1 MLVRCAAVEQDLGVS
16 EVFCRFVLWSSLQ
29 KSDLRNFSLVDFEL
43 VVGTYSLTSRLSFIS
58 HSPLFKT
65 R

>member
-1 MLVRCAAVEQDLGVS
+1 MEQDLGILKYSVDS
-16 EVFCRFVLWSSLQ
+16 VLWSSLQ

-43 VVGTYSLTSRLSFIS
+43 VVGPYSLISRFSVVS
-58 HSPLFKT
+58 HSPLLKT